1 MMRRLNLGLESAY
14 TKTQSPGSW
23 PGGCCSRRPSHS
35 ISPGVDR
42 RGLSGPR
49 GSPAPPAYLLSETHD
64 AGQEADEDV
73 RVDAPLVG
81 LVDDHHLV
89 LQQQE
94 VLGRRS
100 RDEDGHLGRSTPGRV
115 RTPKHPFNEPLW

>member
-1 MMRRLNLGLESAY
+1 MTRKLNLGLESVY

-23 PGGCCSRRPSHS
+23 PGGGCSRRPSHS
-35 ISPGVDR
+35 SSPGVDGG
-42 RGLSGPR
+42 GLSGPR
-49 GSPAPPAYLLSETHD
+49 GPPAPPAYLLPETHN

-73 RVDAPLVG
+73 SVHAPLVG

-94 VLGRRS
+94 VLGRS
-100 RDEDGHLGRSTPGRV
+100 GEEVQG
-115 RTPKHPFNEPLW
+115 